1 MLEPFDW
8 LRLARSGAELLATLH
23 YIDAHPELPAN
34 GGELAPPRSAL
45 HASCERCGLYPRPT
59 PHQRFCVA
67 CKTILDWGH
76 HLYLHARQIT
86 LVWGYVTQL
95 PRQLRGGAPFPS
107 EMTLQTYIH
116 DAQHFLVV
124 LPQRQLKPWLQELAL
139 YNGLDLQGLLQ
150 VFPGCGAKS
159 TPMNDLLIRVA
170 HHETRFPPDR
180 LRVRFLA
187 APHYIYHLHEYDRE
201 GVLTFELADFL
212 STLEMA
218 SVFRTLLLPDEQ
230 AALRELLKLR
240 DGAEI
245 QFYWGRFL
253 GQINPEVKDMLN
265 AWRIRRWS
273 PAQVDLLYRLSEYVE
288 FY

>member
-8 LRLARSGAELLATLH
+8 IRLSRSGAELLATLH
-23 YIDAHPELPAN
+23 YIEAHPELPAS

-45 HASCERCGLYPRPT
+45 HQPCARCGLYPRLEK
-59 PHQRFCVA
+59 QRFCEV
-67 CKTILDWGH
+67 CKTILNWGH
-76 HLYLHARQIT
+76 QLYLHARQVT

-95 PRQLRGGAPFPS
+95 PRQLRGGSPFPAGT
-107 EMTLQTYIH
+107 TLRIYVH
-116 DAQHFLVV
+116 DAQHFLAV
-124 LPQRQLKPWLQELAL
+124 LPQKQLQPWLQELAL
-139 YNGLDLQGLLQ
+139 YNGAELKGLLQ
-150 VFPGCGAKS
+150 IFPGSSGKH
-159 TPMNDLLIRVA
+159 TPMNELLIRVT
-170 HHETRFPPDR
+170 HHEARFPPDR

-187 APHYIYHLHEYDRE
+187 APHYIYHLQEFDRE

-218 SVFRTLLLPDEQ
+218 AIFRTLLLPDEQ

-240 DGAEI
+240 DDAEA

-253 GQINPEVKDMLN
+253 GQIKPEVRDMLN

-273 PAQVDLLYRLSEYVE
+273 KAQVELLYRLSDYVK